1 MANSR
6 KKEAKKAP
14 DKQPVPAGQS
24 DPEMIDRQVIDLDV
38 NMFVLKSNSV
48 LVLPETPNI
57 YLSTAKAKKLVADL
71 EKAVKTSRDG
81 VIIRFKGNINPRQE
95 GANDDGSMFLTRE
108 LSVGEV
114 ES

>member
-1 MANSR
+1 MANIR
-6 KKEAKKAP
+6 KKEAKKTVSNVE
-14 DKQPVPAGQS
+14 QP
-24 DPEMIDRQVIDLDV
+24 DPEIIDRQVIDLDV

-57 YLSTAKAKKLVADL
+57 YLSPAKAKKLVADL

-81 VIIRFKGNINPRQE
+81 VIIRFKGSINPRQE
-95 GANDDGSMFLTRE
+95 SANDDGSMFLTRE

>member
-1 MANSR
+1 MGDNR
-6 KKEAKKAP
+6 KKDTKKQAV
-14 DKQPVPAGQS
+14 KNVAAGADS
-24 DPEMIDRQVIDLDV
+24 EVMDRQVIDLDV

-57 YLSTAKAKKLVADL
+57 YLSPAKAKKLVLDL

-81 VIIRFKGNINPRQE
+81 VIIRFKGSINPRQE
-95 GANDDGSMFLTRE
+95 NANDDGSMFLTRE
-108 LSVGEV
+108 LSVSEI